1 MILVC
6 GIPSETP
13 LRMVTSRLEELGVP
27 FVLFNQREFAKCEIW
42 FEVRGPEIT
51 GELRIGGRT
60 YKLQDFT
67 GIYPRMMDDRFLPEL
82 SSEPPDS
89 SLRNYCRSFHDT
101 LMRWM
106 EIAPAL
112 VINRCAPMASN
123 SSKPYQAQL
132 IGKEGFLVPE
142 ALITTDPELVRD
154 FRVRHGRVIY
164 KSISAVRSI
173 VQELSD
179 DDEER
184 LERIRWCPT
193 QFQAFVDGTNLRVH
207 TVGNRAFATAVRS
220 EATDYRYAARQM
232 GEAAELREV
241 VLSDELTE
249 RCVRLSRSLGLEFA
263 GIDLKVTP
271 DDEVYCFEVNPCP
284 AFSYYEANTGQ
295 PISAAVARYLA
306 SFPAD

>member
-13 LRMVTSRLEELGVP
+13 LRMVTSRLEELGAP
-27 FVLFNQREFAKCEIW
+27 FVLFNQREFANSEIW
-42 FEVRGPEIT
+42 FEVNDGQVA
-51 GELRIGGRT
+51 GELQIRDRT
-60 YKLQDFT
+60 YKLQDFSAV
-67 GIYPRMMDDRFLPEL
+67 YPRMMDDRFLPEL
-82 SSEPPDS
+82 SSEPQGS

-101 LMRWM
+101 LTRWM

-112 VINRCAPMASN
+112 VVNRCAPMASN

-132 IGKEGFLVPE
+132 IRKEGFLVPE
-142 ALITTDPELVRD
+142 SLITNDPELVRD
-154 FRVRHGRVIY
+154 FRARHGRVIY

-179 DDEER
+179 EDEER

-193 QFQAFVDGTNLRVH
+193 QFQAFVGGTNVRVH
-207 TVGNRAFATAVRS
+207 TIGNQAFATAVRS
-220 EATDYRYAARQM
+220 DATDYRYAARQM
-232 GEAAELREV
+232 GESAELREV
-241 VLSDELTE
+241 VLSDELTD
-249 RCVRLSRSLGLEFA
+249 RCLRLSRSLGLEFA

-271 DDEVYCFEVNPCP
+271 DEEIYCFEVNPSP

-295 PISAAVARYLA
+295 PISAAVARHLA
-306 SFPAD
+306 SPAAV